1 MVTTPG
7 TNPISDRLTQR
18 HLPSDEAASG
28 MAFAYPDCPSA
39 NTNAVPHDVTGRDK
53 GRCGIELSPLCAE
66 CGRLLLSS
74 TSLFAQCCP
83 LLQPNATKLQ
93 IRCIGNALSTHN
105 ITSAVR

>member
-66 CGRLLLSS
+66 CGRLLLSHIVVRAM
-74 TSLFAQCCP
+74 LPIA
-83 LLQPNATKLQ
+83 ATKCYQ
-93 IRCIGNALSTHN
+93 AADTVHR
-105 ITSAVR
+105 